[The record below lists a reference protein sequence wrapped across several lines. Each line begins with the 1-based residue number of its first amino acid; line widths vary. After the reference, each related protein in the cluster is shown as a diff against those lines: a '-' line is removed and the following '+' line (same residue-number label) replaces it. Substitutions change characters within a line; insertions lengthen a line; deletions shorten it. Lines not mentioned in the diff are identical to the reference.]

1 MGMSFHGLRER
12 RPPGGREGKG
22 SHHTIE
28 KELAVA
34 SEGGSELASKRERS
48 KEKAAWEA
56 ELSEH
61 RPLAWIH
68 NLISSHLFF
77 HLPDTPSLRT
87 PLQAEV
93 GPW

>member
-1 MGMSFHGLRER
+1 MSFHGLRER

-48 KEKAAWEA
+48 KENLALNAGQSVLKADQMKH
-56 ELSEH
+56 SK
-61 RPLAWIH
+61 
-68 NLISSHLFF
+68 
-77 HLPDTPSLRT
+77 
-87 PLQAEV
+87 
-93 GPW
+93 

>member
-48 KEKAAWEA
+48 KENLALNAGQSVLKADQMKH
-56 ELSEH
+56 SK
-61 RPLAWIH
+61 
-68 NLISSHLFF
+68 
-77 HLPDTPSLRT
+77 
-87 PLQAEV
+87 
-93 GPW
+93 